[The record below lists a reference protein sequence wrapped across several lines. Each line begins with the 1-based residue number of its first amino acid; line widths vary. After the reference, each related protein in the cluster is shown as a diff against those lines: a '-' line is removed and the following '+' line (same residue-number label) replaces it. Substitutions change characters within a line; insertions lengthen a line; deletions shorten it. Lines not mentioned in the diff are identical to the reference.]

1 MFFPRNARPYGLKRK
16 AFQTGTALH
25 VRYADHVA
33 IGSPIQSKQIVMGE
47 RPQNNMITG
56 MEADIHC
63 MTEEKQVKRRPV
75 SILIKMLF
83 LSVKPLL
90 FLLVV
95 IIAYNFFS
103 ALFEIYAAEWY
114 SLHFENDAIAL
125 FFGSCMWFQIMFF
138 LRFTG
143 IRSTLLVAG
152 GCGMVVMAIKLGTP
166 PAAALVSKF
175 DSHHSFPSE
184 SDVIGLIFYSAILFA
199 EGLLYPYVV
208 RSLNF
213 IVISPIKCLF
223 SWLQRFSF
231 EKGKIRGGST
241 EPPDSK

>member
-1 MFFPRNARPYGLKRK
+1 M
-16 AFQTGTALH
+16 
-25 VRYADHVA
+25 
-33 IGSPIQSKQIVMGE
+33 
-47 RPQNNMITG
+47 
-56 MEADIHC
+56 
-63 MTEEKQVKRRPV
+63 KRRPM

-83 LSVKPLL
+83 FSVKPLL

-125 FFGSCMWFQIMFF
+125 FFGSCMWFQIMLF

-143 IRSTLLVAG
+143 IRSTLLVVG

-175 DSHHSFPSE
+175 DLHHSFPTE

-199 EGLLYPYVV
+199 EGLLYPCVV

-223 SWLQRFSF
+223 SWLQRFAC

-241 EPPDSK
+241 EPPGSR

>member
-1 MFFPRNARPYGLKRK
+1 
-16 AFQTGTALH
+16 
-25 VRYADHVA
+25 
-33 IGSPIQSKQIVMGE
+33 
-47 RPQNNMITG
+47 

-103 ALFEIYAAEWY
+103 ALFEIYTAEWY

-166 PAAALVSKF
+166 PAAALA
-175 DSHHSFPSE
+175 HHSFPSE

-231 EKGKIRGGST
+231 EKRQNTGRQHRAARFKVRGKPCFLAKATGYML
-241 EPPDSK
+241 

>member
-1 MFFPRNARPYGLKRK
+1 
-16 AFQTGTALH
+16 
-25 VRYADHVA
+25 
-33 IGSPIQSKQIVMGE
+33 
-47 RPQNNMITG
+47 
-56 MEADIHC
+56 
-63 MTEEKQVKRRPV
+63 
-75 SILIKMLF
+75 MLF
-83 LSVKPLL
+83 FSVKPLL

-143 IRSTLLVAG
+143 IRSTLLVVG

-175 DSHHSFPSE
+175 DLHHSFPTE
-184 SDVIGLIFYSAILFA
+184 SDVIGLIF
-199 EGLLYPYVV
+199 
-208 RSLNF
+208 
-213 IVISPIKCLF
+213 
-223 SWLQRFSF
+223 
-231 EKGKIRGGST
+231 
-241 EPPDSK
+241 